1 LPTKPAKPN
10 KEQKDEWIWWKH
22 GVIYHIYPRSF
33 YDANGDGVG
42 DLEGII
48 QKLDYL
54 SELGVTAIWLS
65 PIYDSPNHDFG
76 YDVKDYR
83 KIHPSFGTLDDFK
96 KLLKKAHK
104 KGIRIIMDLIMN
116 HTSIYHPWFI
126 ESSSSRSNPKRDWYI
141 WKDAKNGKA
150 PNNWKSAFIG
160 SAWEW
165 HEDTGQYYM
174 HSFLKEQAD
183 LNWRNEDMQMAFFEE
198 IQYWLDL
205 GVDGFRLD
213 VINLIIKDKK
223 FRDNPQ
229 VFRFINRQVQLYT
242 RNRPASYKIV
252 RKFRKLLDS
261 YNDKMSVGEI
271 YSTPPGNPAIA
282 ASYLGKGEDA
292 LHLTFDFSLIFRRWS
307 ARSYYL
313 AIRRWMNFI
322 PKKGW
327 PCFVLSNHDLHRSIN
342 RIGIGGNKN
351 EKAKIAATLLL
362 TMKGTPFIY
371 YGEEIGIPNVK
382 IDRKD
387 IKDPLGKRYWPIY
400 SGRDSARTPM
410 RWTDGENAGFSTANP
425 WLPVGDDFPENNVQ
439 VLEKDPESIF
449 NVYKRLITLRNENE
463 ILQKGNWLPFLKGQ
477 KGVLAY
483 YRDFKKERILVAL
496 NFTAKSKWIYANNGS
511 IWKVLFSTHRDE
523 NDFLCRKTELEP
535 YEALVLYRVPKKK
548 VRKL

>member
-1 LPTKPAKPN
+1 MVTPN
-10 KEQKDEWIWWKH
+10 GWVWWKH

-33 YDANGDGVG
+33 YDSNSDGIGDIEGV
-42 DLEGII
+42 I

-54 SELGVTAIWLS
+54 ADLGISAIWLS

-76 YDVKDYR
+76 YDVRDYR
-83 KIHPSFGTLDDFK
+83 KIHPTFGTLNDFK
-96 KLLKKAHK
+96 KLLSEAHK
-104 KGIRIIMDLIMN
+104 RGIRIIMDMIMN
-116 HTSIYHPWFI
+116 HTSIHHPWFV
-126 ESSSSRSNPKRDWYI
+126 ESSSSKNNPKRDWYI
-141 WKDAKNGKA
+141 WKNAKNGKA

-165 HEDTGQYYM
+165 HEESGQYYM

-183 LNWRNEDMQMAFFEE
+183 LNWRNEEMEKAFFKE
-198 IQYWLDL
+198 IKYWLDL
-205 GVDGFRLD
+205 GVDGLRLD
-213 VINLIIKDKK
+213 VVNLIIKDKK
-223 FRDNPQ
+223 FRDNPP

-252 RKFRKLLDS
+252 RKLRKLLDK
-261 YNDKMSVGEI
+261 YEDKMAVGEI
-271 YSTPPGNPAIA
+271 YTTPPGSPDVA
-282 ASYLGKGEDA
+282 ASYLGKGDDA
-292 LHLTFDFSLIFRRWS
+292 LHLTFDFSLIFRRWN

-327 PCFVLSNHDLHRSIN
+327 PCFVFSNHDLHRSIN
-342 RIGIGGNKN
+342 RLGVGANKN
-351 EKAKIAATLLL
+351 EKAKITATLLL

-371 YGEEIGIPNVK
+371 YGEEIGMPNVK

-387 IKDPLGKRYWPIY
+387 IMDPLGKRYWPIY

-410 RWTDGENAGFSTANP
+410 RWTSEANAGFSKVRP
-425 WLPVGDDFPENNVQ
+425 WLPIGDDYEEVNVEQ
-439 VLEKDPESIF
+439 QKAEADSIF
-449 NVYKRLITLRNENE
+449 KVYKRLMKLRNENE
-463 ILQKGNWLPFLKGQ
+463 ILQKGKWVPVLKGQ

-496 NFTAKSKWIYANNGS
+496 NFTAKTKNIYANNGS

-548 VRKL
+548 MKKL

>member
-1 LPTKPAKPN
+1 MVPDFEK
-10 KEQKDEWIWWKH
+10 KDDWIWWKH

-33 YDANGDGVG
+33 NDSNNDGVG
-42 DLEGII
+42 DIQGII

-54 SELGVTAIWLS
+54 EDLGVNAIWLS

-83 KIHPSFGTLDDFK
+83 KIHPAFGTIDDFK
-96 KLLKKAHK
+96 RLLKEAHK
-104 KGIRIIMDLIMN
+104 KGIRIIMDMILN
-116 HTSIYHPWFI
+116 HTSTQHPWFI
-126 ESSSSRSNPKRDWYI
+126 ESSSSKENPKRNWYI
-141 WKDAKNGKA
+141 WKDPKNGKI

-165 HEDTGQYYM
+165 HESSGQYYM

-183 LNWRNEDMQMAFFEE
+183 LNWRNEDLQNAFFEE
-198 IQYWLDL
+198 IKYWLNL

-223 FRDNPQ
+223 FRDNPP

-252 RKFRKLLDS
+252 RKFRKLLED
-261 YNDKMSVGEI
+261 YDDKMSVGEI

-282 ASYLGKGEDA
+282 ASYLGKGEDT
-292 LHLTFDFSLIFRRWS
+292 LHLAFDFSLIFKRWS

-313 AIRRWMNFI
+313 AIRKWMQLI

-342 RIGIGGNKN
+342 RLGVGSNKI

-362 TMKGTPFIY
+362 TMRGTPFIY
-371 YGEEIGIPNVK
+371 YGEEIGMPNVK
-382 IDRKD
+382 IERKE
-387 IKDPLGKRYWPIY
+387 IMDPLGKRYWPIY

-410 RWTDGENAGFSTANP
+410 RWTNMENAGFSNAKP
-425 WLPVGDDFPENNVQ
+425 WLPIGNDLKKNNVYTQ
-439 VLEKDPESIF
+439 LEDPESIL
-449 NVYKRLITLRNENE
+449 NVYKRLLALRKNNE
-463 ILQKGNWLPFLKGQ
+463 ILQKGKWVPVLKGQ
-477 KGVLAY
+477 KGVLVY
-483 YRDFKKERILVAL
+483 YRDLKKERIMVAL
-496 NFTAKSKWIYANNGS
+496 NFTAKPKSIYANNGS
-511 IWKVLFSTHRDE
+511 IWKVLFSTHKKVEDI
-523 NDFLCRKTELEP
+523 LCRKTLLEP
-535 YEALVLYRVPKKK
+535 YEALVVYHVPKKK
-548 VRKL
+548 MKKL